1 MSSPSGNSS
10 VSRAGSVNASTS
22 VQNWSVNRPSVI
34 PEHPKKQKITI
45 SIHNKLPVRQGQS
58 QPSLHGPSLDTPS
71 KPVPSSTVTSSA
83 MQSTSSA
90 SMTAV
95 SSKVTKQMTPS
106 ESCSKPVMN
115 GKSKLRSSV
124 LVPYG
129 AESSEESDE
138 EAKGLGKENGLGTIE
153 SSNSS
158 VQDAEDD
165 EASPLELREPVA
177 LNGADSPDS
186 DLKENGLPCDGAR
199 CPVQPALHS
208 ENPFS
213 KANGLPGKVSILGVR
228 QGAVGGELCLDSHVQ
243 PFAWLDFRRRPAAA
257 RAERA
262 LFFVVV
268 DARSPAP
275 SPGRQH
281 LRDLQTR
288 QQSERRHRR
297 DKVRRS
303 TARQRNPAA
312 GVLCELCVSLPVSL
326 GEPARTLP

>member
-58 QPSLHGPSLDTPS
+58 QPNLHSSSLENPN
-71 KPVPSSTVTSSA
+71 KPVPSSTVTNSSA
-83 MQSTSSA
+83 IQSTSSA
-90 SMTAV
+90 STTAV

-115 GKSKLRSSV
+115 GKSKLNSSV

-153 SSNSS
+153 SSSSS

-165 EASPLELREPVA
+165 EASPLELREPLA
-177 LNGADSPDS
+177 LNGADGTDS
-186 DLKENGLPCDGAR
+186 DLQENGLSCDGAS
-199 CPVQPALHS
+199 CQVPPALHS

-213 KANGLPGKVSILGVR
+213 KANGLPGKVSVWGPGG
-228 QGAVGGELCLDSHVQ
+228 QGGGWE
-243 PFAWLDFRRRPAAA
+243 
-257 RAERA
+257 E
-262 LFFVVV
+262 
-268 DARSPAP
+268 
-275 SPGRQH
+275 GR
-281 LRDLQTR
+281 L
-288 QQSERRHRR
+288 
-297 DKVRRS
+297 S
-303 TARQRNPAA
+303 TLKYSWPLSSGSRI
-312 GVLCELCVSLPVSL
+312 
-326 GEPARTLP
+326 

>member
-1 MSSPSGNSS
+1 MSTMGRDSHQSGCFVCNHSWGSQRLGSSLFQNPPHLNGTGPLKEAPSSSMSSPGGNSS

-58 QPSLHGPSLDTPS
+58 QPSLHGPSLDTPN

-90 SMTAV
+90 SLTAV

-115 GKSKLRSSV
+115 GKSKLNSGV

-129 AESSEESDE
+129 AESSEDSDE

-165 EASPLELREPVA
+165 EASLLELREPVA

-186 DLKENGLPCDGAR
+186 DLKENGLPCDGAH

-213 KANGLPGKVSILGVR
+213 KANGLPGKVSILGS
-228 QGAVGGELCLDSHVQ
+228 GGRGGLCLAS
-243 PFAWLDFRRRPAAA
+243 RPMAGFQ
-257 RAERA
+257 E
-262 LFFVVV
+262 
-268 DARSPAP
+268 AP
-275 SPGRQH
+275 GGHWS
-281 LRDLQTR
+281 
-288 QQSERRHRR
+288 
-297 DKVRRS
+297 
-303 TARQRNPAA
+303 
-312 GVLCELCVSLPVSL
+312 
-326 GEPARTLP
+326 